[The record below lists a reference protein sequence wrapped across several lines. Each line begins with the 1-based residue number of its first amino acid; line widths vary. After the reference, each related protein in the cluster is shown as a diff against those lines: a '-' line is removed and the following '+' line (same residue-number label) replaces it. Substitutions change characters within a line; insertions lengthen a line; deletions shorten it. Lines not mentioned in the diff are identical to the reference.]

1 MCRRY
6 TAASSS
12 ICSNLDG
19 PQVINMPWPA
29 DIMRAWAGTAGIGP
43 PRSRLLDLRHMPRC
57 ITGLSFCLH
66 FAEPKIGSA
75 LVTRC
80 YLPPF
85 SLCFSFLSLLRSL
98 FIAHSRIPMRRT
110 IRSAPNPPPLSYPYL
125 LRELE
130 RAVRC
135 SFVFRHS
142 PLHLRSALFL
152 KDHYSQRS
160 PRDRR
165 RRRLVL
171 QIDAAAPKAETSL
184 VERHGNFDNARLYR

>member
-6 TAASSS
+6 GSFVQHLFQSGTKR
-12 ICSNLDG
+12 

-43 PRSRLLDLRHMPRC
+43 PDSRLLDLRHTPRC

-80 YLPPF
+80 CLPPL
-85 SLCFSFLSLLRSL
+85 SFSFCLAIFRAFVLSS
-98 FIAHSRIPMRRT
+98 SRIPTRRT

-152 KDHYSQRS
+152 KDRYSQRS

-165 RRRLVL
+165 
-171 QIDAAAPKAETSL
+171 
-184 VERHGNFDNARLYR
+184 G

>member
-1 MCRRY
+1 
-6 TAASSS
+6 
-12 ICSNLDG
+12 
-19 PQVINMPWPA
+19 MPRPA

-43 PRSRLLDLRHMPRC
+43 PRSLLLDLRHMPRC

-80 YLPPF
+80 CLPSF
-85 SLCFSFLSLLRSL
+85 SLSLFLFLFLVLSRLRSL
-98 FIAHSRIPMRRT
+98 FIAHSRIPTRRT

-152 KDHYSQRS
+152 KDRYSQRS
-160 PRDRR
+160 RDRR

-171 QIDAAAPKAETSL
+171 QIDAATSAIESRN
-184 VERHGNFDNARLYR
+184 VSRGTS